1 MQEALIIMNTSE
13 QKSIVQ
19 YSTIVICV
27 ICFIV
32 AFIYQNI
39 EYMQLK
45 MQYDA
50 MVNEYKTVVEEYDR
64 QKYILQ
70 KAVSMKNLDAF
81 AQLHGLVPMS
91 KDSVVIVENNSKNT
105 MQEQR

>member
-1 MQEALIIMNTSE
+1 VQEALIIMNTSE
-13 QKSIVQ
+13 QKSILQ
-19 YSTIVICV
+19 YSTIVIGV

-32 AFIYQNI
+32 TFIFQNI
-39 EYMQLK
+39 EYMRLK

-50 MVNEYKTVVEEYDR
+50 TVNEYKTVAEEYDR

-81 AQLHGLVPMS
+81 AQLHGLVPVS
-91 KDSVVIVENNSKNT
+91 KESVVIVESNVKNT
-105 MQEQR
+105 MRE

>member
-1 MQEALIIMNTSE
+1 MNPSE
-13 QKSIVQ
+13 QKSILQ
-19 YSTIVICV
+19 YSTIVIGV

-39 EYMQLK
+39 EYMRLK

-81 AQLHGLVPMS
+81 ARLHGLVPVS
-91 KDSVVIVENNSKNT
+91 KENVVIVESNVKNT
-105 MQEQR
+105 MREQR

>member
-1 MQEALIIMNTSE
+1 VQEALIIMNTSE
-13 QKSIVQ
+13 QKSILQ
-19 YSTIVICV
+19 YSTIVIGV

-39 EYMQLK
+39 EYMRLK

-50 MVNEYKTVVEEYDR
+50 MANEYKTVVEEYDR

-81 AQLHGLVPMS
+81 AQLHGLVPVS
-91 KDSVVIVENNSKNT
+91 KESVVIVESNVKNT
-105 MQEQR
+105 MRE

>member
-1 MQEALIIMNTSE
+1 MNTSE

>member
-1 MQEALIIMNTSE
+1 
-13 QKSIVQ
+13 
-19 YSTIVICV
+19 
-27 ICFIV
+27 
-32 AFIYQNI
+32 
-39 EYMQLK
+39 
-45 MQYDA
+45 